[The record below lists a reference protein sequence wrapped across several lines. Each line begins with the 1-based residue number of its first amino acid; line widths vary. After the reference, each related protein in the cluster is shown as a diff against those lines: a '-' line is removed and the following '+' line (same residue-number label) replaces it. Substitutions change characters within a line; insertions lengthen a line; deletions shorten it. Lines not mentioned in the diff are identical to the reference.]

1 MLQTIVSLEF
11 PALSLIFAPSI
22 TFFNREF
29 ILVDRSVRIRLTR
42 NHSDVTRLPRAARA
56 CLSPNRQ
63 RAIQRARFVSCA
75 SIGAWIGFSEISGEV
90 VAGLLPALLC
100 LSLPSLLGRQC
111 SSFIWNPGCHL
122 TIEACLDQQ
131 TECRLILLTREAIH
145 KAPLLCL

>member
-11 PALSLIFAPSI
+11 PALSFIFAPSI

-42 NHSDVTRLPRAARA
+42 NHSDVTRLPRARLFVAK
-56 CLSPNRQ
+56 SS
-63 RAIQRARFVSCA
+63 AIQRARFVSCA

-122 TIEACLDQQ
+122 TIEACLDLQ
-131 TECRLILLTREAIH
+131 TECRLILLTREASH
-145 KAPLLCL
+145 KAPLLCPCL